1 MSDDKPKF
9 TNIMDAQKHERE
21 KAYGPPELKFEL
33 TDAEVADE
41 PAKDVVSDP
50 SDIAAMLQAMRDE
63 ISDLK
68 AELSETSRKVESDYD
83 LSDDLIYLCRP
94 DGERWVERR
103 VVDKRAVSIDMTATA
118 FYGPFEDESTV
129 AQYLTEKRS
138 KREDSGA
145 RWAEV
150 YPLSGRE
157 ARALRRDETDE
168 REKFLVG
175 DARVNVLDR
184 RIFAAAQG
192 GHTPGQGKLVGRA

>member
-9 TNIMDAQKHERE
+9 TNIMDAQKYERE
-21 KAYGPPELKFEL
+21 KAQGLPELKFEL

-41 PAKDVVSDP
+41 PAKEVVSDEFE
-50 SDIAAMLQAMRDE
+50 IAEMLKAMQAE
-63 ISDLK
+63 IAGLK
-68 AELSETSRKVESDYD
+68 AELAETSRKVESDYD

-103 VVDKRAVSIDMTATA
+103 VVDKKAISIDCMATA
-118 FYGPFEDESTV
+118 FIGPFDDEEQVDT
-129 AQYLTEKRS
+129 YLTEKRS
-138 KREDSGA
+138 KREDSTA

-150 YPLSGRE
+150 YPLQGRE
-157 ARALRRDETDE
+157 ARVLRRKEQE
-168 REKFLVG
+168 ALEAQMVG

-192 GHTPGQGKLVGRA
+192 GHSPGQGTLVGRA